1 MATVVVVIVVCAG
14 LTHKHCCVPHGL
26 VLLLL
31 LPVVFACH
39 QLLGLL
45 LPKYVPDESLLRLPS
60 WVGVLQHADALVPML
75 QQHVMEPLLHGEGER
90 GWGMQ
95 TGLRAWCTVLVGT
108 PGWLSSAIFSPGDDG
123 PAEVWRWMRPGE

>member
-1 MATVVVVIVVCAG
+1 MATVGVVMLFVLGSHTTLLCTKRPGAAAAA
-14 LTHKHCCVPHGL
+14 CCVCL
-26 VLLLL
+26 
-31 LPVVFACH
+31 

-45 LPKYVPDESLLRLPS
+45 LPKYVPDESLLRSPS

-95 TGLRAWCTVLVGT
+95 TGLRAWCAVLVGT
-108 PGWLSSAIFSPGDDG
+108 PGWLSAIFAPWDDG
-123 PAEVWRWMRPGE
+123 PAEV